1 MFIIILI
8 DVFDKFEELRI
19 MVKQVPLK
27 LMQKIVKLFVFEF
40 IQGGKLEL
48 FQSSWMVSK
57 FAISLKNKL
66 KMVKLIGNKVKLN

>member
-48 FQSSWMVSK
+48 FQSS
-57 FAISLKNKL
+57 
-66 KMVKLIGNKVKLN
+66 